1 MPQRK
6 LYPNPLQVVFSDE
19 QMDFIAKKAD
29 ECYYGIK
36 ADVVR
41 EAIDRLIMGENR
53 AAMRLEREKAMAEF
67 FTTES
72 SINE

>member
-19 QMDFIAKKAD
+19 QMAFIAKKAD

-41 EAIDRLIMGENR
+41 EAINR
-53 AAMRLEREKAMAEF
+53 MMEKEDLTFDVASFGNSE
-67 FTTES
+67 E
-72 SINE
+72 

>member
-19 QMDFIAKKAD
+19 QMAFIAKKAD

-41 EAIDRLIMGENR
+41 EAINR
-53 AAMRLEREKAMAEF
+53 MMEKEAKVVLDQE
-67 FTTES
+67 
-72 SINE
+72 

>member
-19 QMDFIAKKAD
+19 QMAFITKKAD

-41 EAIDRLIMGENR
+41 EAINRLIKRENQLAGEN
-53 AAMRLEREKAMAEF
+53 AMAEF

-72 SINE
+72 SISE

>member
-19 QMDFIAKKAD
+19 QMAFISKEAD
-29 ECYYGIK
+29 ERHYGIK

-41 EAIDRLIMGENR
+41 KAIDQLIGSRKPIKIDLDDFDEGETDE
-53 AAMRLEREKAMAEF
+53 MVISK
-67 FTTES
+67 
-72 SINE
+72 

>member
-41 EAIDRLIMGENR
+41 WAIDRWMQ
-53 AAMRLEREKAMAEF
+53 EKEAGTVDVISF
-67 FTTES
+67 G
-72 SINE
+72 NNDG

>member
-19 QMDFIAKKAD
+19 QMDFITKKAD

-41 EAIDRLIMGENR
+41 EAINRLIKRENQLAGEN
-53 AAMRLEREKAMAEF
+53 AIAEF
-67 FTTES
+67 FTTEP
-72 SINE
+72 SISE

>member
-6 LYPNPLQVVFSDE
+6 LYPYPLQVVFSSE
-19 QMDFIAKKAD
+19 QMDFITKKAD